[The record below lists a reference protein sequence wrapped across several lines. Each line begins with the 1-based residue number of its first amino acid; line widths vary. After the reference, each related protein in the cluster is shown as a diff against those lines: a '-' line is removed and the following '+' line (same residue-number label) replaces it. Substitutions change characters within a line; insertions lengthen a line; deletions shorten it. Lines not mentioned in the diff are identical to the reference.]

1 MAVCHAVILYV
12 FRTLVGNNIP
22 LNEGCFKP
30 LNIVIPNNS
39 MINAKYP
46 SAVIAGNT
54 EVSQL
59 TCNALFGALGVIAG
73 SQATMN
79 NFIWGND
86 KIQNYET
93 ICGGTGAGP
102 NFHGTSAVQTHMTN
116 TRSTDPEVL
125 ETRFPVRLEEFSI
138 RKNSGGEGNYS
149 GGDGVT
155 RKLRFLEPMTVTTL
169 CSHRRVKPFGVN
181 GGKPGECGKEWLE
194 TNDGKFVNLKGND
207 SCQVRENDLFI
218 METPGGG
225 GFGSFDNL
233 KK

>member
-1 MAVCHAVILYV
+1 
-12 FRTLVGNNIP
+12 
-22 LNEGCFKP
+22 
-30 LNIVIPNNS
+30 

-79 NFIWGND
+79 NFIWGNE

-102 NFHGTSAVQTHMTN
+102 NFHGTSAIQTHMTN

-138 RKNSGGEGNYS
+138 RKNSGGKGKFN

-169 CSHRRVKPFGVN
+169 CSHRKIKPFGLN
-181 GGKPGECGKEWLE
+181 GGGPGDCGKEWLE
-194 TNDGKFVNLKGND
+194 KADGSILSLSGND
-207 SCQVRENDLFI
+207 SCQVKINDLFV

-225 GFGSFDNL
+225 GFG